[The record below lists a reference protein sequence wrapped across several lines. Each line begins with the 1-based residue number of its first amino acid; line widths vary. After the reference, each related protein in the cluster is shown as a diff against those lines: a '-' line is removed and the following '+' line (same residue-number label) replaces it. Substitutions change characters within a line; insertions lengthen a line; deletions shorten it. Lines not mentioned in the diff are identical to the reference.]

1 MGDGTLA
8 EIQFN
13 EETGQLEM
21 TINTKTG
28 ISAEDLTQ
36 YFSKNIFRVDTDYTF
51 SDEMCELLNIP
62 ADFTIKKGNYSVQRN
77 KELLTV
83 QF

>member
-1 MGDGTLA
+1 
-8 EIQFN
+8 
-13 EETGQLEM
+13 M